1 MTKGTLKRTMIVLW
15 KIVPIILSFVRDF
28 KRYIFWGTGRS
39 LTDAE
44 HRQRAKHLTKTLEY
58 LGPTF
63 IKLAQVLSAR
73 ADVLPKVY
81 ILELSTLQDKVN
93 PNPTEEIKRVIR
105 EELQQPVEMIF
116 DDFEDQPLA
125 AASLGQVHCAC
136 YRGEPVAVKVLRPG
150 VPQLIRIDLT
160 IIYGI
165 LNVLNTFISY
175 SPFLRSLTTVVNEF
189 HRVILQEVDFQ
200 LEARNVKI
208 FQRNF
213 AHEENVIIPKIYD
226 ELTTKRVIVLE
237 YLEGVKISA
246 VDELEDMGVDIDL
259 ILQRLANIYA
269 HQFMIDGFVH
279 ADPHPGNIF
288 VNQQGHLVILDF
300 GMVVQVDDHFKHHLI
315 KCMVAV
321 AHHDIDGVVNELYE
335 LRVVEPGTN
344 KAMLRDLA
352 VLILEIQEQGKLSSR
367 KVQQMVS
374 MLMEAFHEFPFTVPP
389 ELVYIGRAVSLI
401 EGIGFIH
408 DPWFDLVA
416 IGTPVVKEFA
426 KGVLKEELQADLQ
439 ESVQQWAMRSYQT
452 VTALQ
457 DIILKTDREQ
467 LRLRLHPADIQ
478 SLSVIAGGLA
488 RRILAGMFATLLG
501 IVFSVMYLRGGDTI
515 MLSGGVLFSGV
526 WIGILILLPDK
537 KPEIRHRRYIQKQLE
552 IVTTENG
559 ELYKSLVIAQMT
571 PEEREKAEARR
582 QKTGSRKQ

>member
-1 MTKGTLKRTMIVLW
+1 MRKKTLKRTIIVLW
-15 KIVPIILSFVRDF
+15 NIVPIILSFVRDF

-44 HRQRAKHLTKTLEY
+44 HRQRAKHLTQTLEY

-73 ADVLPKVY
+73 SDVLPKVY

-93 PNPTEEIKRVIR
+93 PNPTDEIKHIIS
-105 EELQQPVEMIF
+105 EELRKPVEMIF

-125 AASLGQVHCAC
+125 AASLGQVHRAC
-136 YRGEPVAVKVLRPG
+136 YRGEPVAIKVLRPG
-150 VPQLIRIDLT
+150 VSQLIQADLT

-165 LNVLNTFISY
+165 LRVLNTFISY
-175 SPFLRSLTTVVNEF
+175 SPFLRSLTTVINEF
-189 HRVILQEVDFQ
+189 HRVILQEVDFE

-208 FQRNF
+208 FQQNF
-213 AHEENVIIPKIYD
+213 AHEECVIIPKIYD
-226 ELTTKRVIVLE
+226 ELTTKKVIVLE
-237 YLEGVKISA
+237 YLKGVKISA
-246 VDELEDMGVDIDL
+246 VDDIEDMGVDIDQV
-259 ILQRLANIYA
+259 LQQLACIYA
-269 HQFMIDGFVH
+269 QQFMVDGFVH

-288 VNQQGHLVILDF
+288 VNEQGHLIILDF
-300 GMVVQVDDHFKHHLI
+300 GMVIQVDDYFRHHLI

-352 VLILEIQEQGKLSSR
+352 ALILEIQEQGKLSSR
-367 KVQQMVS
+367 KVQQIVS

-416 IGTPVVKEFA
+416 IGTPTIKELA
-426 KGVLKEELQADLQ
+426 AGVLKKELQGNI
-439 ESVQQWAMRSYQT
+439 EHTVRQWGTQAYQT

-467 LRLRLHPADIQ
+467 LRLRLHPADLQ
-478 SLSVIAGGLA
+478 SMSVIIGGLA
-488 RRILAGMFATLLG
+488 RRILVGMFVALVG
-501 IVFSVMYLRGGDTI
+501 IVFSIVYLRSGDTV
-515 MLSGGVLFSGV
+515 MLSSGVLFSGF
-526 WIGILILLPDK
+526 WIGVLILLPSK

-552 IVTTENG
+552 MVTTENG

-582 QKTGSRKQ
+582 QKAGSSVQ

>member
-1 MTKGTLKRTMIVLW
+1 MAKGTLKRTIIVLW
-15 KIVPIILSFVRDF
+15 NIVPIILSFVRDF
-28 KRYIFWGTGRS
+28 KRYIFWGTGRP
-39 LTDAE
+39 LTDDE
-44 HRQRAKHLTKTLEY
+44 HRQRAKHLTQTLEY

-93 PNPTEEIKRVIR
+93 PNPTDEIKHIIS
-105 EELQQPVEMIF
+105 EELRKPVEMIF
-116 DDFEDQPLA
+116 DDFEDRPLA
-125 AASLGQVHCAC
+125 AASLGQVHRAW
-136 YRGEPVAVKVLRPG
+136 YRGEPVAIKVLRPG

-160 IIYGI
+160 IIHGI

-175 SPFLRSLTTVVNEF
+175 SPFLRSLITVVNEF
-189 HRVILQEVDFQ
+189 HRVVLREVDFQ
-200 LEARNVKI
+200 LEARNVET

-213 AHEENVIIPKIYD
+213 AHEEFVIIPKVYD
-226 ELTTKRVIVLE
+226 ELTTEKVIVLE

-246 VDELEDMGVDIDL
+246 VDEIERMGVDIDQV
-259 ILQRLANIYA
+259 LQRLASIYA
-269 HQFMIDGFVH
+269 HQFMVDGFVH

-300 GMVVQVDDHFKHHLI
+300 GMVIQVDDHFRQHLI
-315 KCMVAV
+315 KCAVAV
-321 AHHDIDGVVNELYE
+321 AHHDIDGLVNELYE
-335 LRVVEPGTN
+335 LRLVEPGTN

-352 VLILEIQEQGKLSSR
+352 ALILEIQEQGKLSSR
-367 KVQQMVS
+367 KVQQVVN
-374 MLMEAFHEFPFTVPP
+374 MLMETFHEFPFTVPP

-416 IGTPVVKEFA
+416 IGTPVIKELA
-426 KGVLKEELQADLQ
+426 TGVLKEDLQGDLQ
-439 ESVQQWAMRSYQT
+439 ETVQQWAIRSYQT

-467 LRLRLHPADIQ
+467 LRLRLHPADLQ
-478 SLSVIAGGLA
+478 SMSVIIGGLA
-488 RRILAGMFATLLG
+488 RRILVGMFATLVG
-501 IVFSVMYLRGGDTI
+501 IVFSVVYLRSGDTV
-515 MLSGGVLFSGV
+515 MLSSGVLFSGL
-526 WIGILILLPDK
+526 WIGILILLPNK

-552 IVTTENG
+552 MVTTENG

-582 QKTGSRKQ
+582 QKAGSRR